1 VRVYKKATGQFY
13 TIFNTSFVP
22 YVLNCGSEIEF
33 KHMDKIKILWVDDE
47 IDLLKPHI
55 LFLEKKNYEV
65 TTCNNGVDAID
76 VFDDGNFDIV
86 FLDENMPGMSGLE
99 TLQEMKE
106 KKSTTPVIMIT
117 KSEEEYIME
126 EAIGSKIADYLI
138 KPVNPN
144 QILLSLKKNLDHSR
158 LVSEKTT
165 LDYQKEFRKI
175 SMEMGMVRTYEDW
188 IELYKKLIFWELE
201 LENIEDQSM
210 IEILESQKT
219 EANSQFGKF
228 IERNY
233 EDWFEPKA
241 DKPILSHTL
250 FREVV
255 VPEIVKK
262 DKPVLFVVIDNLRY
276 DQWKSFESVVSNH
289 YKIEKEIPYYSI
301 LPTAT
306 QYARNAIFSG
316 LTPLEM
322 EKQFPQYWKN
332 DVEEGGK
339 NLYEAEF
346 LAAHLKKLGLNIKQ
360 DYFKITNLASGKK
373 LAENFKALKDNNLVT
388 VVYNFVDMLSHAKTE
403 MDVVKE
409 LASDD
414 KAYRSLTLSWFKNSP
429 LLDIIQQAQKMGFK
443 LVLTTDHGTINV
455 RNPSKVIG
463 DKNTSLNLRYK
474 TGRSLT
480 YEDKDVYAVKEPKR
494 IGLPTINMSSSYIF
508 AKNDFFLAYVNN
520 YNHYVSYYKN
530 SYQHGGISLEEM
542 IIPLLV
548 LNPK

>member
-1 VRVYKKATGQFY
+1 M
-13 TIFNTSFVP
+13 
-22 YVLNCGSEIEF
+22 E
-33 KHMDKIKILWVDDE
+33 KIKILWVDDE

-55 LFLEKKNYEV
+55 LFLEKKDYLV
-65 TTCNNGVDAID
+65 STCNNGRDAVDM
-76 VFDDGNFDIV
+76 FNDGNFDIV

-99 TLQEMKE
+99 TLAEIKE
-106 KKSTTPVIMIT
+106 KKTSTPVIMIT

-144 QILLSLKKNLDHSR
+144 QILLSIKKNLDHSR
-158 LVSEKTT
+158 LISQKTT

-175 SMEMGMVRTYEDW
+175 AMDMAMVNTHEEWVDC
-188 IELYKKLIFWELE
+188 YKKLIFWELE
-201 LENIEDQSM
+201 LESIQDQSM
-210 IEILESQKT
+210 IEILESQKV
-219 EANSQFGKF
+219 EANAQFGKF

-233 EDWFEPKA
+233 ESWFALSDRQGANKSMV
-241 DKPILSHTL
+241 DKPLQSHQL
-250 FREVV
+250 FRELV
-255 VPEIVKK
+255 VPELTKK
-262 DKPVLFVVIDNLRY
+262 DKPILFVVIDNLRY
-276 DQWKSFESVVSNH
+276 DQWKVMENVVTNH
-289 YKIEKEIPYYSI
+289 YKIEKEVPYYAI

-332 DVEEGGK
+332 DVEDGGK

-346 LAAHLKKLGLNIKQ
+346 LTAHLKRLGLNLKQ
-360 DYFKITNLASGKK
+360 DYFKITNLAGGKK
-373 LAENFKALKDNNLVT
+373 LADNFRSLKDNDLVT

-429 LLDIIQQAQKMGFK
+429 LLDIIQQGQKLGFK
-443 LVLTTDHGTINV
+443 LIITTDHGTINV
-455 RNPSKVIG
+455 KNPSKVIG

-480 YEDKDVYAVKEPKR
+480 YEDKDVYVVKDPKK
-494 IGLPTINMSSSYIF
+494 IGLPAINMSSSFIF

-520 YNHYVSYYKN
+520 YNHYVSYYRN
-530 SYQHGGISLEEM
+530 TYQHGGISLEEV
-542 IIPLLV
+542 IVPFLV
-548 LNPK
+548 FNPR

>member
-1 VRVYKKATGQFY
+1 
-13 TIFNTSFVP
+13 
-22 YVLNCGSEIEF
+22 
-33 KHMDKIKILWVDDE
+33 MDTIKILWVDDE

-55 LFLEKKNYEV
+55 IFLEKKNYKV
-65 TTCNNGVDAID
+65 TTFNNGRDAVDA
-76 VFDDGNFDIV
+76 FEEGNFDIV

-99 TLQEMKE
+99 TLSEMKE
-106 KKSTTPVIMIT
+106 KKSATPMIMIT

-158 LVSEKTT
+158 LISEKTT

-175 SMEMGMVRTYEDW
+175 AMELAMVNSHEDW
-188 IELYKKLIFWELE
+188 VELYKKLIFWELE
-201 LENIEDQSM
+201 LENINDQSM
-210 IEILESQKT
+210 FEILESQKV
-219 EANSQFGKF
+219 EANAQFGKF

-233 EDWFEPKA
+233 EDWFAPKA
-241 DKPILSHTL
+241 DKPIQSHTL
-250 FREVV
+250 FRELV
-255 VPEIVKK
+255 VPELVKK

-276 DQWKSFESVVSNH
+276 DQWKAMESTVNNY
-289 YKIEKEIPYYSI
+289 YKLEKEIPYYAS

-306 QYARNAIFSG
+306 QYARNSIFSG

-332 DVEEGGK
+332 DVEDGGK

-346 LAAHLKKLGLNIKQ
+346 LTAHLKRLGLNIKQ
-360 DYFKITNLASGKK
+360 DYFKITNLTSGKK
-373 LAENFKALKDNNLVT
+373 LAENFKGLKDNDLVT
-388 VVYNFVDMLSHAKTE
+388 IVYNFVDMLYHLKPILLQHPFQFWHA
-403 MDVVKE
+403 
-409 LASDD
+409 

-429 LLDIIQQAQKMGFK
+429 LLEIIQQAQKLGFK
-443 LVLTTDHGTINV
+443 LIITTDHGTINV
-455 RNPSKVIG
+455 KNPSKVIG

-480 YEDKDVYAVKEPKR
+480 YEDKEVYAVRDPKR

-508 AKNDFFLAYVNN
+508 AKNEFFLTYVNN
-520 YNHYVSYYKN
+520 YNHYVSYYRN
-530 SYQHGGISLEEM
+530 TYQHGGISLEEM
-542 IIPLLV
+542 IVPFLV
-548 LNPK
+548 FNPK

>member
-1 VRVYKKATGQFY
+1 
-13 TIFNTSFVP
+13 
-22 YVLNCGSEIEF
+22 
-33 KHMDKIKILWVDDE
+33 MDKIKILWVDDE

-55 LFLEKKNYEV
+55 LFLESKNYNV
-65 TTCNNGVDAID
+65 TTYNNGRDAVDAYEE
-76 VFDDGNFDIV
+76 GNFDIV

-99 TLQEMKE
+99 TLSEMKE
-106 KKSTTPVIMIT
+106 KKSSTPMIMIT

-158 LVSEKTT
+158 LISEKTT

-175 SMEMGMVRTYEDW
+175 AMEMAMVNSYEDW
-188 IELYKKLIFWELE
+188 VELYKKLIFLE
-201 LENIEDQSM
+201 LENINDQSM
-210 IEILESQKT
+210 VEILESQKV
-219 EANSQFGKF
+219 EANVQFGKF

-233 EDWFEPKA
+233 EDWFATPVRQGSGDVKA
-241 DKPILSHTL
+241 DKPIQSHTL
-250 FREVV
+250 FRELV
-255 VPEIVKK
+255 VPELVKK
-262 DKPVLFVVIDNLRY
+262 DKPILFVVIDNLRY
-276 DQWKSFESVVSNH
+276 DQWKAIESVVGNH
-289 YKIEKEIPYYSI
+289 YKLEKEVPYFAS

-306 QYARNAIFSG
+306 QYARNSIFSG

-332 DVEEGGK
+332 DVEDGGK

-346 LAAHLKKLGLNIKQ
+346 LTAHLKRLGLNIKQ
-360 DYFKITNLASGKK
+360 DYFKITNLTSGKK
-373 LAENFKALKDNNLVT
+373 LAENFKGLKDNQLVT
-388 VVYNFVDMLSHAKTE
+388 VVYNFVDMLSHSKTE

-429 LLDIIQQAQKMGFK
+429 LLEIIQQAQKLGFK
-443 LVLTTDHGTINV
+443 LIITTDHGTINV
-455 RNPSKVIG
+455 KNPSKVIG

-480 YEDKDVYAVKEPKR
+480 YEDKDVYAVKDPKK

-508 AKNDFFLAYVNN
+508 AKNDLFLAYVNN
-520 YNHYVSYYKN
+520 YNHYVSYYRN
-530 SYQHGGISLEEM
+530 TYQHGGISLEEM
-542 IIPLLV
+542 IVPFLV
-548 LNPK
+548 FNPK

>member
-1 VRVYKKATGQFY
+1 
-13 TIFNTSFVP
+13 
-22 YVLNCGSEIEF
+22 
-33 KHMDKIKILWVDDE
+33 MDKIKILWVDDE

-55 LFLEKKNYEV
+55 LFLEKKNYDV
-65 TTCNNGVDAID
+65 TTCNNGRDAVD
-76 VFDDGNFDIV
+76 VFEQGDFDIV

-99 TLQEMKE
+99 TLQEIKE
-106 KKSTTPVIMIT
+106 KKSATPVIMIT

-144 QILLSLKKNLDHSR
+144 QILLSLKKNLDNSR

-175 SMEMGMVRTYEDW
+175 AMDMAMVNSYEDW

-201 LENIEDQSM
+201 LDDIQDQSM
-210 IEILESQKT
+210 MQILESQKT

-233 EDWFEPKA
+233 ADWFAPKA
-241 DKPILSHTL
+241 DRPVMSHTL

-255 VPEIVKK
+255 VPELKK
-262 DKPVLFVVIDNLRY
+262 KERPVLFVVIDNLRY
-276 DQWKSFESVVSNH
+276 DQWKAFESVVGHH
-289 YKIEKEIPYYSI
+289 YRLEKEIPYYSI

-316 LTPLEM
+316 ILPTEM
-322 EKQFPQYWKN
+322 EKQYPQYWKN
-332 DVEEGGK
+332 DVDDGGK
-339 NLYEAEF
+339 NLFEAEF
-346 LAAHLKKLGLNIKQ
+346 LTEQLRKLGLNIKQ
-360 DYFKITNLASGKK
+360 DYFKITNLAAGKK
-373 LAENFKALKDNNLVT
+373 LVESFKTYKTNDLVT

-409 LASDD
+409 LAADD

-429 LLDIIQQAQKMGFK
+429 LLEIIQQAQKMGFK

-455 RNPSKVIG
+455 KNPSKVIG

-480 YEDKDVYAVKEPKR
+480 YEDKDVYAVKDPKS
-494 IGLPTINMSSSYIF
+494 IGLPSINMSSSYIF
-508 AKNDFFLAYVNN
+508 AKNDYFLAYVNN
-520 YNHYVSYYKN
+520 YNHYVSYYRN

-542 IIPLLV
+542 IVPLLV

>member
-1 VRVYKKATGQFY
+1 
-13 TIFNTSFVP
+13 
-22 YVLNCGSEIEF
+22 
-33 KHMDKIKILWVDDE
+33 
-47 IDLLKPHI
+47 
-55 LFLEKKNYEV
+55 
-65 TTCNNGVDAID
+65 
-76 VFDDGNFDIV
+76 
-86 FLDENMPGMSGLE
+86 
-99 TLQEMKE
+99 
-106 KKSTTPVIMIT
+106 
-117 KSEEEYIME
+117 ME

-158 LVSEKTT
+158 LISQKTT

-175 SMEMGMVRTYEDW
+175 TLEMAMVNSYEDW
-188 IELYKKLIFWELE
+188 IELYKKLLFWELE
-201 LENIEDQSM
+201 LENIDDQSM
-210 IEILESQKT
+210 IEILESQKV

-233 EDWFEPKA
+233 EDWFAPKS
-241 DKPILSHTL
+241 DKPIQSHTL
-250 FREVV
+250 FKELV
-255 VPEIVKK
+255 VPEILKK

-276 DQWKSFESVVSNH
+276 DQWKAFENVVANY
-289 YKIEKEIPYYSI
+289 YKLEKEVPYYSI

-322 EKQFPQYWKN
+322 EKKFPQYWKN
-332 DVEEGGK
+332 DPEEGGK

-346 LAAHLKKLGLNIKQ
+346 LSAQLKRLGLNLKE
-360 DYFKITNLASGKK
+360 DYFKITNLAGGRK
-373 LAENFKALKDNNLVT
+373 LAESFKSLKENDLVT
-388 VVYNFVDMLSHAKTE
+388 IVYNFVDMLSHAKTE

-429 LLDIIQQAQKMGFK
+429 LLEIIQQAQKLGFK
-443 LVLTTDHGTINV
+443 LILTTDHGTINV
-455 RNPSKVIG
+455 KNPSKVVG

-480 YEDKDVYAVKEPKR
+480 YEQKDVYAVKEPKE
-494 IGLPTINMSSSYIF
+494 IGLPAINMTSSYIF
-508 AKNDFFLAYVNN
+508 AKNDLFLAYVNN

-530 SYQHGGISLEEM
+530 TYQHGGISLEEM
-542 IIPLLV
+542 IIPFLV
-548 LNPK
+548 FNPK